1 MDVVT
6 RLDVVIATLEII
18 GGAIVCTIA
27 VNLVAYWIADLIL
40 GLK

>member
-6 RLDVVIATLEII
+6 RLDVVIATLEIM
-18 GGAIVCTIA
+18 GGAIVATVAI
-27 VNLVAYWIADLIL
+27 NFIAYWIIDLII